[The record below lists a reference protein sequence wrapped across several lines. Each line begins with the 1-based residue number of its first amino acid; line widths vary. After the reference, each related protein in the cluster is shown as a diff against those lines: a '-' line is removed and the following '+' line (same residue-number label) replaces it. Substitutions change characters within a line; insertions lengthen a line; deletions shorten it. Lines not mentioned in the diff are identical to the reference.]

1 MIKILTAD
9 LSAVVRTIEK
19 QIFSSCPDFEFISS
33 KLLYERREQFCIQEF
48 ANPQKEKKVGVSRVL
63 ILSKCCQFLLQCRK
77 MSRCREKDKNK
88 RELDA
93 KKNE

>member
-1 MIKILTAD
+1 MGSINSFRGI
-9 LSAVVRTIEK
+9 
-19 QIFSSCPDFEFISS
+19 FEFISS
-33 KLLYERREQFCIQEF
+33 KLLYERKEQFCIQEF